1 MAPTGKQ
8 ADRKT
13 RKSSTKNMDDE
24 PAATGASSGNEILA
38 AAKQL
43 VVGSVLVEFC
53 PLLPQMLKSSSIAVA
68 EEPKEKEETQDKKE
82 DEDEVAEEPSGS
94 VDTTKETPPSN
105 VSTFESLSTRMPVYN
120 TLGLDKAPEEAWL
133 MFKGLEVDGGP
144 FKRKKGNAALE
155 RIMVNVER
163 NLSQYVHILLAMTCL
178 RALLFRSWFACLP
191 WLVGYQFLSLNC
203 PPPLLTF
210 LSLRTNAPVESIK
223 EKDPKMAAFDFKIR
237 VVGFALL
244 HAFVWFFFLYEFVFR
259 AYFFEKIPLIGLLA
273 VHAYVAVPV
282 VNLETARKAIAEKL
296 GGTAAEDEAPA
307 TSKSEAGD
315 IIIMVRQLVT
325 ESVLAKVSPTLTSW
339 AKEIKAAPSAQE
351 DKSKDKTEAD
361 QKMEEDKDVSKDAK
375 SSGVACVLE
384 DLTDKLSL
392 FNVLGL
398 GLPASR
404 QAAKEAWLSLKGPQ
418 IDFGPQSKKK
428 GAAKERVLASFAR
441 NLPQYLHILLALMC
455 LRSFFFRSWF
465 ACLPWLVGYQ
475 YISLNMPDA
484 LLGVLAAS
492 AKAPLQKIQEQ
503 FPHLAE
509 VDVKIRVA
517 ITVALH
523 AFMWLFFV
531 IEVACKTY
539 FLEKFM
545 LVGFFVAHA
554 YVVNPVP
561 N

>member
-1 MAPTGKQ
+1 
-8 ADRKT
+8 
-13 RKSSTKNMDDE
+13 
-24 PAATGASSGNEILA
+24 
-38 AAKQL
+38 
-43 VVGSVLVEFC
+43 
-53 PLLPQMLKSSSIAVA
+53 
-68 EEPKEKEETQDKKE
+68 
-82 DEDEVAEEPSGS
+82 
-94 VDTTKETPPSN
+94 
-105 VSTFESLSTRMPVYN
+105 MPVYN

-259 AYFFEKIPLIGLLA
+259 TYFFEKIPLIGLLA
-273 VHAYVAVPV
+273 VHAYVVVPV
-282 VNLETARKAIAEKL
+282 LNLETARKAIAEKL
-296 GGTAAEDEAPA
+296 GGGASEDEAPA
-307 TSKSEAGD
+307 TSKPEGAH
-315 IIIMVRQLVT
+315 IITMVKQLVA
-325 ESVLAKVSPTLTSW
+325 ESVLVKVSPTLISW
-339 AKEIKAAPSAQE
+339 AKEIKAAPSTQE
-351 DKSKDKTEAD
+351 DKAKDKTEAD
-361 QKMEEDKDVSKDAK
+361 QKRGEDKDKTKDAK
-375 SSGVACVLE
+375 SSDVACLLG
-384 DLTDKLSL
+384 DLIDKLSL

-398 GLPASR
+398 GVPASC
-404 QAAKEAWLSLKGPQ
+404 QMAKEAWLSLKGLQ
-418 IDFGPQSKKK
+418 IDFGPLSAKK
-428 GAAKERVLASFAR
+428 GAAKERVLASFAQ

-465 ACLPWLVGYQ
+465 ACLPWLAGYQ
-475 YISLNMPDA
+475 YLSLNMPDA
-484 LLGVLAAS
+484 LLGALAAS
-492 AKAPLQKIQEQ
+492 TKAPLQKIQEQ

-509 VDVKIRVA
+509 VDVKIGIVM
-517 ITVALH
+517 TVALH
-523 AFMWLFFV
+523 ACMWLSFV
-531 IEVACKTY
+531 IEVAFKTY
-539 FLEKFM
+539 FLEKVM
-545 LVGFFVAHA
+545 LVSLFVAHA
-554 YVVNPVP
+554 YVVNPAP